1 MGKLTKVGET
11 ARKWGPEIAADYA
24 SIKWA
29 EILRDGRRLLVEM
42 QWGRG
47 VKVDWR
53 RGRKRR

>member
-1 MGKLTKVGET
+1 MRLTKVGET
-11 ARKWGPEIAADYA
+11 AKRWGPEIAADYA
-24 SIKWA
+24 NIKWG

-53 RGRKRR
+53 RGRRRR